1 MFRAAIFLC
10 ATVLLSACASG
21 PGHLSRVDT
30 ARTIAK
36 AGKLAPVS
44 YPTGTFT
51 LAGFVR
57 NPEASQPLVVYVE
70 GDGFAWVSR
79 TQPSVDPTPRD
90 PLGLKLAAV
99 DGSAN
104 VLYLARP
111 CQYVGADSPGCDT
124 SMWTNRRFAE
134 EAIAA
139 TNRAIDMAVRPG
151 QKIHLVG
158 YSGGGAVAA
167 LVAARRN
174 DVVTLRTVAGN
185 LDHAALSRLHG
196 VSPMTGSLNAADV
209 AAALSNLPQLHLVG
223 GRDKVVPAQIAQSY
237 ATRQGAS
244 RCTRVV
250 SVDGADHEEGWVD
263 AWRQWLSQPVS
274 CAAAVR

>member
-1 MFRAAIFLC
+1 MIRAAAFLC
-10 ATVLLSACASG
+10 ATLLLSACASG
-21 PGHLSRVDT
+21 PGHLTRVDT
-30 ARTIAK
+30 ARSIAK
-36 AGKLAPVS
+36 AGNLAPVS
-44 YPTGTFT
+44 YPTGTYT

-57 NPEASQPLVVYVE
+57 NRDARQPLVVYVE

-79 TQPSVDPTPRD
+79 SQPSVDPTPRD
-90 PLGLKLAAV
+90 PLGLKLAAI

-111 CQYVGADSPGCDT
+111 CQYVGAGNPGCDT
-124 SMWTNRRFAE
+124 SLWTNRRFAE
-134 EAIAA
+134 EVVAA
-139 TNRAIDMAVRPG
+139 TNRAIGMAVQPG

-185 LDHAALSRLHG
+185 LDHAELSRLHD
-196 VSPMTGSLNAADV
+196 VSPMAGSLNAADV
-209 AAALSNLPQLHLVG
+209 AASLSNLPQLHLVG
-223 GRDKVVPAQIAQSY
+223 GRDKVVPVRIAQSY
-237 ATRQGAS
+237 AARQS
-244 RCTRVV
+244 SPHCTRVV
-250 SVDGADHEEGWVD
+250 AVEGADHENGWVD

-274 CAAAVR
+274 CAAVTR